1 MTGKPRYDRFQI
13 SLVRMR
19 KLAACAA
26 SIVLLSTAGAHADI
40 CDDLRAQLRN
50 ARTIG
55 PGTSAQAQRYA
66 EAATRQVEEIEKTR
80 AMQERRGCF
89 ANSTAECQSLY
100 RTIQDMN
107 ANLDALERQRDR
119 LSGGRNAARIRAIA
133 ARLESNGCNAP
144 QRIARTEPRSVTVIP
159 EAPDRSR
166 LKSRIIVRE
175 GIGRQRLYNP
185 NVEGDTAL
193 MTPADPA
200 DTNEITIPYM
210 PGTFRTLCVRTCDG
224 YYFPISFSTGFDFL
238 KRDAET
244 CASMC
249 PGTDAKLFFHR
260 VPDQE
265 SEEMISLQGNPYTAL
280 PQAFLYRKLNPEQ
293 SDPSCTCQAQ
303 PSTARLKPEPGSAAI
318 DQREITDTPLPKR
331 TTNPETP
338 DQTDI
343 PPQST
348 GSEPDLDAAG
358 VASDMAEEEAN
369 GSRNIRVVGP
379 EFLPAP
385 EEAIDLQS
393 RDRTT
398 DR

>member
-1 MTGKPRYDRFQI
+1 
-13 SLVRMR
+13 MR

-26 SIVLLSTAGAHADI
+26 GILLLSAAGAHADI
-40 CDDLRAQLRN
+40 CDDLRAELRN
-50 ARTIG
+50 ASTIG
-55 PGTSAQAQRYA
+55 PGASAQAQRYA

-80 AMQERRGCF
+80 AMQQRRGCF

-119 LSGGRNAARIRAIA
+119 LSGGRNAARIRAIGT
-133 ARLESNGCNAP
+133 RLENNGCNAP
-144 QRIARTEPRSVTVIP
+144 QRVARTEPHSVTVIP
-159 EAPDRSR
+159 EAADRSPR
-166 LKSRIIVRE
+166 KSRIIVRE

-185 NVEGDTAL
+185 NIEGDTAL

-200 DTNEITIPYM
+200 DTNEITIPYI

-244 CASMC
+244 CEALC
-249 PGTDAKLFFHR
+249 PGTEAKLFFHR

-265 SEEMISLQGNPYTAL
+265 SEAMISLQGKPYTAL

-293 SDPSCTCQAQ
+293 ADPSCTCQAQ
-303 PSTARLKPEPGSAAI
+303 PSTARLEPEPGSGPIGQPEIAA
-318 DQREITDTPLPKR
+318 TPLPQR
-331 TTNPETP
+331 AASPETL

-343 PPQST
+343 PPQAT
-348 GSEPDLDAAG
+348 GSEPDMHAAG
-358 VASDMAEEEAN
+358 VAGDMTEEEAN